1 MRRDAAAIREAHA
14 GRRLIL
20 GVDRLDYSK
29 GLLEKLA
36 AIEALFERHPEHRGK
51 VEFLQIAVPSRTDVV
66 DYQQLKRQVDES
78 VGRINGRFSE
88 AGWSPVQY
96 CYRCFTLE
104 ELVAHYR
111 AADVALVAPRRDG
124 MNLVSKE
131 YVACRTGG
139 RGVLVLS
146 EFAGSADEL
155 SGGALLVNPFDIQA
169 LAGAIH
175 AGLEMPAAERLRR
188 MRSMRAVIS
197 NYDIHSWVAEILAT
211 VVESG
216 RYRSARLPAAQR
228 AIAVPTFIE
237 AAV

>member
-1 MRRDAAAIREAHA
+1 
-14 GRRLIL
+14 
-20 GVDRLDYSK
+20 
-29 GLLEKLA
+29 
-36 AIEALFERHPEHRGK
+36 
-51 VEFLQIAVPSRTDVV
+51 
-66 DYQQLKRQVDES
+66 
-78 VGRINGRFSE
+78 
-88 AGWSPVQY
+88 
-96 CYRCFTLE
+96 
-104 ELVAHYR
+104 
-111 AADVALVAPRRDG
+111 

-211 VVESG
+211 VAESG